1 MLMKVSRKLW
11 GKLRLISS
19 LLWTSLNG
27 VMKQRNTFT
36 RLVSHYVSPCRPGNV
51 RAVSTRSHRVRAQQH
66 GVSQRITPAGTCWQ
80 LASPQR
86 CFHLL
91 TDSACVVLRLLAG
104 WAGAPSLSLS
114 LCSVPAV
121 LIITRSK
128 SRTLSYLHSGTTQM
142 FPRCVFL
149 SLLLL
154 LFCCQPES
162 GSDVVLFTERWQL

>member
-1 MLMKVSRKLW
+1 MELW
-11 GKLRLISS
+11 NKGTLSLVWFRTMCHPADLVTCEPFLRALI
-19 LLWTSLNG
+19 
-27 VMKQRNTFT
+27 VF
-36 RLVSHYVSPCRPGNV
+36 V
-51 RAVSTRSHRVRAQQH
+51 H

-104 WAGAPSLSLS
+104 WAGAPSLS